1 MFNNPPHHV
10 RWIFLFSLLIVFTQ
24 LHHYTEV
31 HMLTHEQFD
40 RERRYCAGIAI
51 AKAALI
57 RGIINDTQY
66 LSITTKL
73 LYKYRPLIG
82 GLAA

>member
-1 MFNNPPHHV
+1 
-10 RWIFLFSLLIVFTQ
+10 
-24 LHHYTEV
+24 
-31 HMLTHEQFD
+31 MLTHEQFD